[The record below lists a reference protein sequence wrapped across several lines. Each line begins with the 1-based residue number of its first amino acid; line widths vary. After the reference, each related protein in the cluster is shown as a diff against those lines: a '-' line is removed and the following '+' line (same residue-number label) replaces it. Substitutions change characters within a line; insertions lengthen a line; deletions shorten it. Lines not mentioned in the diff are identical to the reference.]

1 MSLMTVYSDGGADYP
16 DEAKWIPGEL
26 GEREQLHDDESLNI
40 QLERSLVYPNGV
52 LVTVT
57 VRALVP
63 PTREAQRSFSAGVVS
78 FHEVLHTGP
87 RLDRWSF
94 IEHAWV
100 GTEPWGHGG
109 SNGHYVLPFWM
120 TPTGEDSQA
129 ILLRFSWPA
138 RLLENEIRFSAEQV
152 GEARARARKL
162 FSGDISSLSS

>member
-63 PTREAQRSFSAGVVS
+63 PDS
-78 FHEVLHTGP
+78 
-87 RLDRWSF
+87 
-94 IEHAWV
+94 
-100 GTEPWGHGG
+100 G
-109 SNGHYVLPFWM
+109 STAFFQCWCGLVP
-120 TPTGEDSQA
+120 
-129 ILLRFSWPA
+129 
-138 RLLENEIRFSAEQV
+138 
-152 GEARARARKL
+152 
-162 FSGDISSLSS
+162 